1 MAADDDEFREDEFRE
16 ELISR
21 MKKVEG
27 QARGIQRMI
36 AEGRSCSDVI
46 VQLGAIK
53 SAIDQV
59 AVGILAHYMAECI
72 EKERSRGKDT
82 SAAIKEFMPVFRR
95 FA

>member
-1 MAADDDEFREDEFRE
+1 MATDDSEFRE

-27 QARGIQRMI
+27 QARGVQRMI

-53 SAIDQV
+53 SAVEQV
-59 AVGILAHYMAECI
+59 AVGILARYMAECI
-72 EKERSRGKDT
+72 EREHAEGKDV
-82 SAAIKEFMPVFRR
+82 SAAIKEFMPVFRK
-95 FA
+95 FS